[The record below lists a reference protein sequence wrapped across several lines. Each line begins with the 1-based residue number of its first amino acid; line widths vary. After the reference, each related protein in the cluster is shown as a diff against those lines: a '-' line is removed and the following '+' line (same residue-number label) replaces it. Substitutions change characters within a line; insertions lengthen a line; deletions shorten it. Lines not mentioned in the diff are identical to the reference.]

1 MIVEYKKKTHKPDR
15 KKFSAMVQRK
25 LQQKT
30 MDNIPDDDDEKRTQ

>member
-1 MIVEYKKKTHKPDR
+1 MIVEYNNIKNNPDR

-30 MDNIPDDDDEKRTQ
+30 MDNIPDDDEKRTQ